1 MAAQGTTHAVP
12 AVFASSSLA
21 KPASSLNALPHFPA
35 APFCDQGEEMRL
47 KAAIKEN
54 DDLKKE
60 QFKRSQRL
68 FELRTK
74 ERELISEISGGQ
86 GQNKNLAAR
95 ISQMDEQLCACSWGW
110 V

>member
-1 MAAQGTTHAVP
+1 
-12 AVFASSSLA
+12 
-21 KPASSLNALPHFPA
+21 
-35 APFCDQGEEMRL
+35 MRL

-95 ISQMDEQLCACSWGW
+95 ISQLDEQVCVLRFGLCVGGGGRGRGGGQNKNLTARISQLDEQVCACGWGW

>member
-1 MAAQGTTHAVP
+1 
-12 AVFASSSLA
+12 
-21 KPASSLNALPHFPA
+21 
-35 APFCDQGEEMRL
+35 MRL

-95 ISQMDEQLCACSWGW
+95 ISQLDEQVCVCTWHF